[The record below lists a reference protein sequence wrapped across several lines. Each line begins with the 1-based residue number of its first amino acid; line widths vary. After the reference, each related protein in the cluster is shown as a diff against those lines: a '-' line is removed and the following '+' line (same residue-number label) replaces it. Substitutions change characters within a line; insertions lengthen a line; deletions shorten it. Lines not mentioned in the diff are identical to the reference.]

1 MVHPCPKSVI
11 DALNMFFVLLFV
23 GENVN
28 ILANEHKTKNTCRGE
43 KTHCRYSSA
52 TERNNI

>member
-1 MVHPCPKSVI
+1 MPEKRDRCVKYVS
-11 DALNMFFVLLFV
+11 VLLFV
-23 GENVN
+23 VENVN
-28 ILANEHKTKNTCRGE
+28 MLANEHETKNTCRGG

>member
-1 MVHPCPKSVI
+1 MPEKRDRCVKYVFCI
-11 DALNMFFVLLFV
+11 AFV

-28 ILANEHKTKNTCRGE
+28 ILANEHETKNTCRGE